1 MNSRQISQMVFPA
14 LSAAT
19 SAALLTAIVLV
30 ISSALIAPSSA
41 HAERV
46 KDIAMVDGARSN
58 QLVGFGLVVGLDG
71 TGDQVT
77 QTPFTIQAARSML
90 QQFGVNLP
98 PGVNPQTKNMASVI
112 VTAEL
117 PAFAKPGQKLDVTVS
132 SLGNAGSLRGGE
144 LLLTS
149 LKGGNG
155 QVYAVAQGSLVVS
168 GFGAEGA
175 DGSRIQVNSK
185 SAGRIPNGAI
195 IEREVASSLA
205 DGTNKIRFLLHEA
218 DFSTAQNLA
227 FAVNSVM
234 GPGTAKALDGVSIE
248 VIAPTDP
255 AEKVAYLAELENLT
269 VNRAAPA
276 AKVIINSRSGTVV
289 FGAEVIVGRAAVAH
303 GNLTVTVDE
312 SLLVSQP
319 GPLARVGETAVVPDT
334 NIEIEEEEV
343 RMFAFEGGVDLRE
356 IVTAVNRVGAA
367 PGDLVAILEAL
378 QKAGAISAQLI
389 VI

>member
-1 MNSRQISQMVFPA
+1 MTHLTRHILPSLSVLFSGVLAVTLFLVFS
-14 LSAAT
+14 L
-19 SAALLTAIVLV
+19 ALL
-30 ISSALIAPSSA
+30 APSSA
-41 HAERV
+41 KAERI
-46 KDIAMVDGARSN
+46 KDIAMVEGARSN

-98 PGVNPQTKNMASVI
+98 QGVNPQTKNMASVI

-117 PAFAKPGQKLDVTVS
+117 PAFGKPGQKLDVTVS

-168 GFGAEGA
+168 GFGAEGG
-175 DGSRIQVNSK
+175 DGSRIQVNTK

-195 IEREVASSLA
+195 IEREVASSLT
-205 DGTNKIRFLLHEA
+205 DGTGKVRFLLHEA
-218 DFSTAQNLA
+218 DFSTARNAA
-227 FAVNSVM
+227 FAINSIF
-234 GPGTAKALDGVSIE
+234 GPGTAKALDGVSVE
-248 VIAPTDP
+248 VAAPTDP
-255 AEKVAYLAELENLT
+255 SAKVAYLAELENIE
-269 VNRAAPA
+269 VARAAPA
-276 AKVIINSRSGTVV
+276 AKVIINSRSGTIV
-289 FGAEVIVGRAAVAH
+289 FGSQVTVGPAAVAH

-319 GPLARVGETAVVPDT
+319 GPFARGGQTAVVPDT
-334 NIEIEEEEV
+334 DITIEEEEV
-343 RMFAFEGGVDLRE
+343 RMFAFEGGVDLSE

>member
-1 MNSRQISQMVFPA
+1 
-14 LSAAT
+14 L
-19 SAALLTAIVLV
+19 ALL
-30 ISSALIAPSSA
+30 APSSA
-41 HAERV
+41 KAERI
-46 KDIAMVDGARSN
+46 KDIAMVEGARSN

-98 PGVNPQTKNMASVI
+98 QGVNPQTKNMASVI

-117 PAFAKPGQKLDVTVS
+117 PAFGKPGQKLDVTVS

-168 GFGAEGA
+168 GFGAEGG
-175 DGSRIQVNSK
+175 DGSRIQVNTK

-195 IEREVASSLA
+195 IEREVASSLT
-205 DGTNKIRFLLHEA
+205 DGTDKVRFLLHEA
-218 DFSTAQNLA
+218 DFSTARNAA
-227 FAVNSVM
+227 FAINSIF
-234 GPGTAKALDGVSIE
+234 GPGTAKALDGVSVE
-248 VIAPTDP
+248 VVAPTDP
-255 AEKVAYLAELENLT
+255 SAKVAYLAELEN
-269 VNRAAPA
+269 VDVARAAPA
-276 AKVIINSRSGTVV
+276 AKVIINSRSGTIV
-289 FGAEVIVGRAAVAH
+289 FGSQVTVGPAAVAH

-319 GPLARVGETAVVPDT
+319 GPFARGGQTAVVPDT
-334 NIEIEEEEV
+334 DITIEEEEV
-343 RMFAFEGGVDLRE
+343 RMFAFEGGVDLSE

>member
-1 MNSRQISQMVFPA
+1 MTHLTRHILPSLSVLFSGA
-14 LSAAT
+14 LAVTLFLIFSL
-19 SAALLTAIVLV
+19 ALL
-30 ISSALIAPSSA
+30 APSSA
-41 HAERV
+41 KAERI
-46 KDIAMVDGARSN
+46 KDIAMVEGARSN

-98 PGVNPQTKNMASVI
+98 QGVNPQTKNMASVI

-117 PAFAKPGQKLDVTVS
+117 PAFGKPGQKLDVTVS

-168 GFGAEGA
+168 GFGAEGG
-175 DGSRIQVNSK
+175 DGSRIQVNTK

-195 IEREVASSLA
+195 IEREVASSLT
-205 DGTNKIRFLLHEA
+205 DGTDKVRFLLHEA
-218 DFSTAQNLA
+218 DFSTARNAA
-227 FAVNSVM
+227 FAINSIF
-234 GPGTAKALDGVSIE
+234 GPGTAKALDGVSVE
-248 VIAPTDP
+248 VVAPTDP
-255 AEKVAYLAELENLT
+255 SAKVAYLAELEN
-269 VNRAAPA
+269 VDVARAAPA
-276 AKVIINSRSGTVV
+276 AKVIINSRSGTIV
-289 FGAEVIVGRAAVAH
+289 FGSQVTVGPAAVAH

-319 GPLARVGETAVVPDT
+319 GPFARGGQTAVVPDT
-334 NIEIEEEEV
+334 DITIEEEEV
-343 RMFAFEGGVDLRE
+343 RMFAFEGGVDLSE